1 MNLMSHNSTYS
12 IRIQIFIA
20 NNDEFTGPTLE
31 PLSLSPDV
39 LRCRWCFGAWSV
51 VLLVGLLASG
61 WSFRLV
67 PQAGPSG
74 WDTGWNTGWPRL
86 EHWLEHWLDVRAVP
100 SSRSGSLR
108 SRSVGRWF
116 PQVLA
121 VGVLSGD
128 VFLRGLLLL

>member
-74 WDTGWNTGWPRL
+74 WSFRL
-86 EHWLEHWLDVRAVP
+86 GHWLASLTGTLAEALAGTLAATLAGCP
-100 SSRSGSLR
+100 RS
-108 SRSVGRWF
+108 
-116 PQVLA
+116 A
-121 VGVLSGD
+121 LS
-128 VFLRGLLLL
+128 